1 MVLDMMHQINIHKIL
16 MIEIKIIQNLV
27 ALIVSEE
34 TTSKE
39 MKGHTQ
45 EIVDQDQEI
54 VYRNQKKKNIETED
68 RDRDRKIGERKTGT
82 EKIVKKD
89 INIDVVDQDHGTI
102 KETIEDTKIIL
113 MTTLLTNLR
122 GIPNIERN
130 RIKSEGLEVVVEK
143 GD

>member
-68 RDRDRKIGERKTGT
+68 RDRDRKIGGNT
-82 EKIVKKD
+82 D
-89 INIDVVDQDHGTI
+89 INFRALI
-102 KETIEDTKIIL
+102 
-113 MTTLLTNLR
+113 
-122 GIPNIERN
+122 
-130 RIKSEGLEVVVEK
+130 
-143 GD
+143 

>member
-1 MVLDMMHQINIHKIL
+1 MVLGMMHQINIHKIL
-16 MIEIKIIQNLV
+16 MIEIKIIQNQV

-68 RDRDRKIGERKTGT
+68 RDRKIGGNT
-82 EKIVKKD
+82 D
-89 INIDVVDQDHGTI
+89 INFRALI
-102 KETIEDTKIIL
+102 
-113 MTTLLTNLR
+113 
-122 GIPNIERN
+122 
-130 RIKSEGLEVVVEK
+130 
-143 GD
+143 

>member
-68 RDRDRKIGERKTGT
+68 RDRKIGGNT
-82 EKIVKKD
+82 D
-89 INIDVVDQDHGTI
+89 INFRALI
-102 KETIEDTKIIL
+102 
-113 MTTLLTNLR
+113 
-122 GIPNIERN
+122 
-130 RIKSEGLEVVVEK
+130 
-143 GD
+143 

>member
-68 RDRDRKIGERKTGT
+68 RDRKIGGNT
-82 EKIVKKD
+82 D
-89 INIDVVDQDHGTI
+89 INCRALI
-102 KETIEDTKIIL
+102 
-113 MTTLLTNLR
+113 
-122 GIPNIERN
+122 
-130 RIKSEGLEVVVEK
+130 
-143 GD
+143 

>member
-1 MVLDMMHQINIHKIL
+1 MVLDMMNQINIHKVL
-16 MIEIKIIQNLV
+16 MIKIKIIRNLV

-68 RDRDRKIGERKTGT
+68 RGRDRKIEGNTDIHYRTLIQDNINMIRFPYVSFM
-82 EKIVKKD
+82 EK
-89 INIDVVDQDHGTI
+89 
-102 KETIEDTKIIL
+102 
-113 MTTLLTNLR
+113 
-122 GIPNIERN
+122 
-130 RIKSEGLEVVVEK
+130 
-143 GD
+143 